1 MKRRFF
7 VLCAPFR
14 IILKKRTKKKKMLFD
29 NRTVE
34 RRLSGP
40 PVYESSIIRIA
51 IDIFRTRRM
60 KMDNFD
66 EQIS

>member
-1 MKRRFF
+1 
-7 VLCAPFR
+7 
-14 IILKKRTKKKKMLFD
+14 MLFD

-51 IDIFRTRRM
+51 LDILRTRRM
-60 KMDNFD
+60 KMDNFV